1 MAQTSYP
8 FENTDT
14 TEAQFSQLFRRIQNN
29 GVWGSP
35 STTDV
40 KVTGDSTGMNAKVA
54 AGYAMVRGHFYY
66 NSASVTMTIGA
77 SNTNPRIDLIV
88 LRLDVTA
95 NTIVLAVV
103 AGTASATPAAPSLT
117 QTDEGTYELEIGRV
131 LIPAN
136 ATTIAPADVSDTRP
150 FMGKQFGVWTT
161 TGRPSSP
168 LVGQAGLN
176 TTLGV
181 PEFYTGSAW
190 SVFTPAVTA
199 SVISSAEQANISAGK
214 LRSGGVSG
222 GTAVRV
228 YIQSGQPYANG
239 AAGGVAGDLWFW

>member
-14 TEAQFSQLFRRIQNN
+14 TEAQFSQLFRRLQSN
-29 GVWGSP
+29 GVSGTP
-35 STTDV
+35 STTDL

-54 AGYAMVRGHFYY
+54 AGYAIVRGHFYY
-66 NSASVTMTIGA
+66 SSAVETLTIGA
-77 SNTNPRIDLIV
+77 ANTQPRIDLVV
-88 LRLDVTA
+88 LRLNPTA
-95 NTIVLAVV
+95 NSIVLAVV
-103 AGTASATPAAPSLT
+103 AGTAGASPSAPTLT
-117 QTDEGTYELEIGRV
+117 QTDEGTFELEIGRV

-136 ATTIAPADVSDTRP
+136 ATTIAPADVTDSRP

-161 TGRPSSP
+161 AGRPTSP
-168 LVGQAGLN
+168 TLALAGLN

-181 PEFYTGSAW
+181 PEFWTGSAW

-199 SVISSAEQANISAGK
+199 SVISATEQANIASGK
-214 LRSGGVSG
+214 IRSGGTSS

-228 YIQSGQPYANG
+228 YVQSGQPYADG
-239 AAGGVAGDLWFW
+239 AVGGVSGDLWFF